1 MIYSGQPRHLK
12 ECFENHRSMF
22 WDANPDA
29 EIDVFAH
36 IWYDE
41 AWVGSYFWDQYK
53 DRGRWEADLKDFMV
67 DKWQPKGLVF
77 EEPKQFDAE
86 DIHPDP
92 RFPHPVNNIISMFYS
107 VSEAN
112 NLKKKYEEENDFKYD
127 CVVRLRTDEY
137 FYNPIGSLDNY
148 DLNTVNVLNE
158 WAHVEHGIN
167 DHFAFGSSELMDKY
181 LDVFENFVEICE
193 MGAEINPEC
202 IICLL
207 YTSPSPRD

>member
-1 MIYSGQPRHLK
+1 MSKVALIYSGQPRHLK
-12 ECFENHRSMF
+12 ECFENHRSTF

-77 EEPKQFDAE
+77 EEPKEFDAE

-112 NLKKKYEEENDFKYD
+112 NLKKK
-127 CVVRLRTDEY
+127 
-137 FYNPIGSLDNY
+137 
-148 DLNTVNVLNE
+148 
-158 WAHVEHGIN
+158 
-167 DHFAFGSSELMDKY
+167 
-181 LDVFENFVEICE
+181 
-193 MGAEINPEC
+193 
-202 IICLL
+202 
-207 YTSPSPRD
+207 

>member
-67 DKWQPKGLVF
+67 DSGNLRVWSLKN
-77 EEPKQFDAE
+77 
-86 DIHPDP
+86 P
-92 RFPHPVNNIISMFYS
+92 RS
-107 VSEAN
+107 
-112 NLKKKYEEENDFKYD
+112 
-127 CVVRLRTDEY
+127 LRQRIFILTLD
-137 FYNPIGSLDNY
+137 SLI
-148 DLNTVNVLNE
+148 L
-158 WAHVEHGIN
+158 
-167 DHFAFGSSELMDKY
+167 
-181 LDVFENFVEICE
+181 
-193 MGAEINPEC
+193 
-202 IICLL
+202 
-207 YTSPSPRD
+207 